1 MDSALCDQTSRET
14 QCETLFREFLVYT
27 YNTKKGITMSDTLQI
42 INLVLLIIII
52 GFAINSL
59 TKSDRERKKKKAEEY
74 SEQKRWE
81 RGAQI
86 AANDKEYMAFVHD
99 VTGLGKEYD
108 PHQWYFKMP
117 DSALKHLEA
126 FEVDER
132 KVYLMKRAI
141 ELSIEHFANEMA
153 DDAECARIL
162 EERVFR
168 NPKASETFD
177 IEKYKQYRQ
186 EREEK
191 EKGGDAT

>member
-1 MDSALCDQTSRET
+1 
-14 QCETLFREFLVYT
+14 
-27 YNTKKGITMSDTLQI
+27 MSDTLQI
-42 INLVLLIIII
+42 INLVILIIII

-86 AANDKEYMAFVHD
+86 AANDKEYMAFVND
-99 VTGLGKEYD
+99 ITGLGKEYD
-108 PHQWYFKMP
+108 PHQWYYKMP

-153 DDAECARIL
+153 DDAECARII
-162 EERVFR
+162 EERVIK
-168 NPKASETFD
+168 NPQSSKPLD
-177 IEKYKQYRQ
+177 IEELNRRRKSVQ
-186 EREEK
+186 
-191 EKGGDAT
+191 GDETKKDQSSS